1 MLFGM
6 SVNYSFSAL
15 LRPVLAG
22 VSLLAL
28 ALAAGCSYSHGE
40 PAPACDV
47 PRENVTYSAV
57 ISPIF
62 DAHCR
67 ECHGTTVYT
76 TDGGGNNFGDYAAIN
91 RYFSPAKLISSIRHE
106 PNSSFMP
113 KNRAKLS
120 DCDIERI
127 EKWIAAGKPN
137 N

>member
-1 MLFGM
+1 MMFGM
-6 SVNYSFSAL
+6 SINPSFFAR
-15 LRPVLAG
+15 LRPVLFG

-28 ALAAGCSYSHGE
+28 GLAAGCSYSHGD

-47 PRENVTYSAV
+47 PSETVTYSAV

-67 ECHGTTVYT
+67 ECHSTADYATK
-76 TDGGGNNFGDYAAIN
+76 GGGNNFGDYAAIN
-91 RYFSPAKLISSIRHE
+91 RYFAPTKIIGSIRHA
-106 PNSSFMP
+106 PNADPMP
-113 KNRAKLS
+113 QNREKLS
-120 DCDIERI
+120 ECDIQRI

>member
-1 MLFGM
+1 MA
-6 SVNYSFSAL
+6 VNYSFSAL

-22 VSLLAL
+22 ASLLAL
-28 ALAAGCSYSHGE
+28 GLAAGCSYSHGE

-47 PRENVTYSAV
+47 PSENVTYSAV

-76 TDGGGNNFGDYAAIN
+76 TKGSGNNFGDYAAIN
-91 RYFSPAKLISSIRHE
+91 RYFSPAKIIGSIRHA
-106 PNSSFMP
+106 PNAIAMP
-113 KNRAKLS
+113 QGRDMLS
-120 DCDIERI
+120 ECDIQRI